1 MKFHDPEIR
10 GALEFIEA
18 RLAHLNSKEASSF
31 SRPGD
36 FVEANM
42 TLHGDTFE
50 VSADAFRMAAYEY
63 VRDELVGLI
72 TDAKKV
78 EA

>member
-18 RLAHLNSKEASSF
+18 RLAHLNDKSSANF
-31 SRPGD
+31 PRSGD
-36 FVEANM
+36 FVVASM
-42 TLHGDTFE
+42 TMTGDSFQST
-50 VSADAFRMAAYEY
+50 ADAYRMAAYEY
-63 VRDELVGLI
+63 VRDELVNMI